1 MEGSTVRR
9 LVAGLVLLAALWAL
23 GASLLLS
30 DLISRETA
38 LFDLAGERRLADLAA
53 EYAAAFASLDRIQG
67 GAHDTTIE
75 LPDRARVE
83 ADSRFIAERRAFLYS
98 WGYFE
103 QRIRSRWIIVYAA
116 ASIALLLLVAALG
129 VVLFRRSLRLA
140 AALVADLR
148 SWSREGLI
156 PRLRKT
162 GDKETQALQSAL
174 IEALHAAS
182 ERERFRRTQ
191 ASVGE
196 WRAQGRLLVHEIKNR
211 LSPLR
216 LGMDTLHDSSEA
228 LPEGQRAVL
237 ARMESN
243 LLRLDDLLSAFR
255 VFSGLPEPVYGQVDP
270 AALLRAV
277 AGRLDSGQRVAVGQA
292 QGPSVVTDERY
303 LDIIITNLILNAL
316 EADSDSRV
324 LCAWK
329 DRILTISD
337 NGPGMDEET
346 LARAFA
352 AGFTTK
358 DQGSGMGLAIVE
370 GLCRILGI
378 AVSVESAAGKGT
390 AFRLD
395 FKGEG

>member
-1 MEGSTVRR
+1 MRR
-9 LVAGLVLLAALWAL
+9 IVAGLVLLAALWAL

-53 EYAAAFASLDRIQG
+53 EYAAALAGMVRLQGKAQDSVAEIPDAERI
-67 GAHDTTIE
+67 
-75 LPDRARVE
+75 E

-103 QRIRSRWIIVYAA
+103 QKIRSRWIVVYAA
-116 ASIALLLLVAALG
+116 ASIALLVLVGVLG
-129 VVLFRRSLRLA
+129 AFMFRRSLRLGS
-140 AALVADLR
+140 ALVADLR
-148 SWSREGLI
+148 AWSREGLI
-156 PRLRKT
+156 PVLRRT
-162 GDKETQALQSAL
+162 GDKETQALHAAL

-182 ERERFRRTQ
+182 DRERFRRTQ

-211 LSPLR
+211 LSPIR
-216 LGMDTLHDSSEA
+216 LGMDSLHDSSEA

-255 VFSGLPEPVYGQVDP
+255 AFSGLPEPAYGEVDP
-270 AALLRAV
+270 CALLRAV
-277 AGRLDSGQRVAVGQA
+277 ADRLEGGHRVAVGGA
-292 QGPSVVTDERY
+292 QGPAIVTDERY
-303 LDIIITNLILNAL
+303 LDIIITNIILNAL
-316 EADSDSRV
+316 EADGDSRV
-324 LCAWK
+324 LCSWK

-337 NGPGMDEET
+337 DGPGMDGET
-346 LARAFA
+346 QARAFA

-370 GLCRILGI
+370 GLCRILSI
-378 AVSVESAAGKGT
+378 MISVDSTPGKGSV
-390 AFRLD
+390 FMLD
-395 FKGEG
+395 FRGER